1 MSPPRG
7 GAEAEGDRHRPRF
20 HLTAPA
26 GWINDPVG
34 ALRRAGRYHLFYQHN
49 PHGTQWA
56 RPHWGHVDSRDLVH
70 WRHLPEA
77 LAPDADGAD
86 ADGCFSG
93 SGVVTEEGAA
103 LLYTGVRG
111 AVGPGQWQA
120 TCLATST
127 DPGLRDWA
135 KAAGNPVTPPPR
147 GLRLTGFR
155 DPFVWWAEDGWHQL
169 VGSGI
174 VGRGGA
180 LLHFRSPDLRHWE
193 DLGAALVG
201 EGEHVAGEWAGRMW
215 ECPSLLQ
222 GPDGALAL
230 VSVHDGDMTTH
241 HTIGIVGDFDGATL
255 RPERARRLDLG
266 PDWYA
271 PCVLDDDGRWLVWG
285 WSQEARGPA
294 GPARAGWSG
303 TLTPARVL
311 TLADGWPR
319 LDPLPELA
327 RLRQRRLPVDGSSV
341 EGSWRAATAGD
352 ALDIELTLT
361 GGGEAAALRLLASPD
376 GEEATTVTI
385 DRAAGR
391 LELDRRRSSRAEDV
405 TADVVTAPLVA
416 TEGPLAVRVLVD
428 RSIVEVFAGAQPLTA
443 RVYPVRADSQGLEVT
458 ASPATRASL
467 VVHTM
472 GGATPPA

>member
-1 MSPPRG
+1 MSEPRAAAG
-7 GAEAEGDRHRPRF
+7 TGEDHHRPRF
-20 HLTAPA
+20 HLTAPV

-34 ALRRAGRYHLFYQHN
+34 ALRRDGRYHLFYQHN

-77 LAPDADGAD
+77 LAPSVDGAD

-111 AVGPGQWQA
+111 PVGPGQWQA
-120 TCLATST
+120 TCLATSR
-127 DPGLRDWA
+127 DPGLREWR
-135 KAAGNPVTPPPR
+135 KAVENPVTPPPP
-147 GLRLTGFR
+147 GLALTGFR
-155 DPFVWWAEDGWHQL
+155 DPFVWRAGDGWHQL
-169 VGSGI
+169 VGSGL

-180 LLHFRSPDLRHWE
+180 LLHFRSPDLRRWE
-193 DLGAALVG
+193 DLGPALVG
-201 EGEHVAGEWAGRMW
+201 EDEHVVGEWAGMMW

-222 GPDGALAL
+222 GSDAAIAL
-230 VSVHDGDMTTH
+230 VSVHDGDTTTH
-241 HTIGIVGDFDGATL
+241 HAIGIVGAFDGTTL

-311 TLADGWPR
+311 TVADGWPR
-319 LDPLPELA
+319 LDPLPELG
-327 RLRQRRLPVDGSSV
+327 RLRQRRLCLDGATVDGSLRH
-341 EGSWRAATAGD
+341 ENAG
-352 ALDIELTLT
+352 ASLDVELTLV
-361 GGGEAAALRLLASPD
+361 GEQEAAVLRVLASPD

-405 TADVVTAPLVA
+405 SADVVTAPLVVPA
-416 TEGPLAVRVLVD
+416 GPLAVRVLVD
-428 RSIVEVFAGAQPLTA
+428 RSIIEVFAGPQPLTA
-443 RVYPVRADSQGLEVT
+443 RVYPVRPDSCGLELAAPT
-458 ASPATRASL
+458 ATMASL

-472 GGATPPA
+472 GAGTTPP